1 MTKMTEMTQKNNLMY
16 IYGIFDYLIKK
27 FFASYRVFKKSVI
40 SVIFV
45 IYCVF
50 DTVKAV
56 FSMTKVVTNYILL
69 SL

>member
-1 MTKMTEMTQKNNLMY
+1 MTKMTKMTEKSNIMY
-16 IYGIFDYLIKK
+16 IYGIFVYLYKK
-27 FFASYRVFKKSVI
+27 FYASCRVFKKSVI
-40 SVIFV
+40 FVIFV